1 MPHDAPRRRSDPRA
15 SCPWRSRRSSSRPA
29 CIGGATSLKG
39 DIKDDGITLATDHA
53 GSNVRF
59 ELHNVGTKPCDL
71 VVALT
76 SLSMNALPVKDGQ
89 VVITDGDG
97 PGIVR
102 PITTYE
108 NAPPY
113 TLGRVEPG
121 AVFQAEVAL
130 EGAPK
135 TEDRVLLCNGVGDY
149 QHGRYA
155 VLRFDR

>member
-1 MPHDAPRRRSDPRA
+1 MKTWIAKMPRVVLVLGATSLLMA
-15 SCPWRSRRSSSRPA
+15 A
-29 CIGGATSLKG
+29 CIGGATSIKG
-39 DIKDDGITLATDHA
+39 DIEDDGITLGTDHG
-53 GSNVRF
+53 GSSVRF
-59 ELHNVGTKPCDL
+59 ELHNVGTMPCDL

-76 SLSMNALPVKDGQ
+76 SLPMDALPVKDGQ
-89 VVITDGDG
+89 VVIVNSDG

-108 NAPPY
+108 NAPPF

-130 EGAPK
+130 EGGPK

-155 VLRFDR
+155 ALRFDR

>member
-1 MPHDAPRRRSDPRA
+1 MKTNVAGAARIAPA
-15 SCPWRSRRSSSRPA
+15 LVA
-29 CIGGATSLKG
+29 ALVVAAGCIGGSSAIKG
-39 DIKDDGITLATDHA
+39 DIRDDGITLAADHA

-59 ELHNVGTKPCDL
+59 ELHNSGTTACDL
-71 VVALT
+71 AIALT
-76 SLSMNALPVKDGQ
+76 SLPMDALPVKDGR
-89 VVITDGDG
+89 VVIVDGES

-108 NAPPY
+108 SAPPY
-113 TLGRVEPG
+113 TLGRVEAG
-121 AVFQAEVAL
+121 ADFRAEIAL

-135 TEDRVLLCNGVGDY
+135 TDDRVLLCNGVGDY